1 MLDGSQT
8 RRGKPCWYKVEDVGM
23 MAVNDALMV
32 ENCIYYIL
40 KKNFDHQPYYVKLM
54 ELFHEAMMI
63 TAFGQTLDMHMAD
76 KNVTSFTM
84 DRYKA
89 IVDNKTS
96 FYSFYLPVAL
106 AMHMAGYFQKSFC
119 IFHFL

>member
-1 MLDGSQT
+1 MD
-8 RRGKPCWYKVEDVGM
+8 DVGM
-23 MAVNDALMV
+23 IAVNDALMV

-40 KKNFDHQPYYVKLM
+40 KKNFDQQPYYVKLL

-63 TAFGQTLDMHMAD
+63 TTFGQTLDMHMAG
-76 KNVTSFTM
+76 KKVTSFTM

-89 IVDNKTS
+89 IIDNKTS

-106 AMHMAGYFQKSFC
+106 AMHMAG
-119 IFHFL
+119 